1 MEVIAA
7 MAIELKEIMSPFKI
21 LELDG
26 VTKCDRF
33 SLWGYRNDR
42 YNNNVYYLMHFN
54 SDLYTLE
61 ATQILEKDMILD
73 YIFYF
78 LDQKTDNDDQY
89 GFTKKLFDSIKK
101 MTTDYYVRKFTFS
114 SLPLSF
120 QLLFIN
126 YPKIWKDA
134 AAPEM
139 FINDLFVKLFRVSLK
154 PSHLDRQVT
163 ISLLPNNS
171 IIDLI
176 DK

>member
-1 MEVIAA
+1 MEVIIT

-26 VTKCDRF
+26 VTKCDIF

-42 YNNNVYYLMHFN
+42 YSNNVYYLMHFN
-54 SDLYTLE
+54 SDLYALE
-61 ATQILEKDMILD
+61 VTQILEKDMILD
-73 YIFYF
+73 HIFNF
-78 LDQKTDNDDQY
+78 IDQKTDNDDHY
-89 GFTKKLFDSIKK
+89 GFTKELFDSIKK
-101 MTTDYYVRKFTFS
+101 MTTDYYVRKFAFS
-114 SLPLSF
+114 SLPLSV
-120 QLLFIN
+120 QLLFIDS
-126 YPKIWKDA
+126 PKIWKEMS
-134 AAPEM
+134 PEM